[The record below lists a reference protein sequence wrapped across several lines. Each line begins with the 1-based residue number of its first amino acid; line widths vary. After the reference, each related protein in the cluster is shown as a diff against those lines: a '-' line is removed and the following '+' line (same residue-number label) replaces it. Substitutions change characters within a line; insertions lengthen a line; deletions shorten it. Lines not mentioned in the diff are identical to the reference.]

1 MTTIRSCLV
10 WVPPEADSE
19 QRIQVLM
26 AYLGELE
33 NFSKEGG
40 SDREKEGR

>member
-1 MTTIRSCLV
+1 MTAIRSCLV

-33 NFSKEGG
+33 NFRKEGG